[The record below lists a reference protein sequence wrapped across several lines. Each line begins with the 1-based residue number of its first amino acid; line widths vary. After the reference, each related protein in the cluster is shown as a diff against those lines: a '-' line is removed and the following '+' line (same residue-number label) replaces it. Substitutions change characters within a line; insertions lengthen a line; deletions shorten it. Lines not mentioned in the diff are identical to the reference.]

1 MTTKTIATFTA
12 IIAAILGAAAYLV
25 VKHPTTVYRF
35 FHIPTGVGDSPIV
48 VAGGSIHFLV
58 LPLVKPPS
66 GTGWLPVGNCAPAS
80 NSSVDACQYYTSSTV
95 DTTQNILIEN
105 VTDSGGMV
113 HIIGYPISIPVAI
126 SWTINVYAP
135 DMNGIQV
142 CSSVQTGGGCDTV
155 GTSGYVTMQP
165 IPLTPYGLYPGD
177 PPHDKRYHNPAM
189 GTSGCPGNHCEDMN
203 QIQVTVNGSEIATSP
218 FSCITSAGCRI
229 GIGGTQR

>member
-1 MTTKTIATFTA
+1 MTTKNVVTLTA
-12 IIAAILGAAAYLV
+12 IIAAILGAAYLV
-25 VKHPTTVYRF
+25 IKHPTTVYRF
-35 FHIPTGVGDSPIV
+35 FNEVTGVGDSPIV

-58 LPLVKPPS
+58 APLVNPPA
-66 GTGWLPVGNCAPAS
+66 GTGWLPVSSCAPAS
-80 NSSVDACQYYTSSTV
+80 GSSVNVCQYYTSSTV
-95 DTTQNILIEN
+95 DTTQNIVIEN

-113 HIIGYPISIPVAI
+113 HKIGDPISIPVAI

-142 CSSVQTGGGCDTV
+142 CSSVQTGGACDTV

-165 IPLTPYGLYPGD
+165 IPDTLYGLYPGD

-189 GTSGCPGNHCEDMN
+189 GTNGCSGNHCEDMN
-203 QIQVTVNGSEIATSP
+203 QIQVKVNGTEIPPSP